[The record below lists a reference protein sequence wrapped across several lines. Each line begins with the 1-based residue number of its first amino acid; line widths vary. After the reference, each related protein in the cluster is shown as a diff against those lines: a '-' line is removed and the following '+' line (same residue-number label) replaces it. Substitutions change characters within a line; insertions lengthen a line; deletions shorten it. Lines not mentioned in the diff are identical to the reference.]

1 VEDATFKR
9 PLETAVTHLP
19 RHRISDVGT
28 MDSAMNQEQL
38 DEMTKILIGTLGD
51 LNRLVFAAQNAQKNV
66 QEIMSN
72 IHKHQVSN
80 YTPEQRAM
88 YDMLLERNKK

>member
-1 VEDATFKR
+1 
-9 PLETAVTHLP
+9 
-19 RHRISDVGT
+19 
-28 MDSAMNQEQL
+28 MNQEQL
-38 DEMTKILIGTLGD
+38 DEMTKTLIGTLGD

-80 YTPEQRAM
+80 YTPKQRAM

>member
-1 VEDATFKR
+1 
-9 PLETAVTHLP
+9 
-19 RHRISDVGT
+19 
-28 MDSAMNQEQL
+28 MNQEQL
-38 DEMTKILIGTLGD
+38 DEMTEILIGTLGD
-51 LNRLVFAAQNAQKNV
+51 LNRLVFSAQNAQKNL

-80 YTPEQRAM
+80 YTPEQRSM

>member
-1 VEDATFKR
+1 
-9 PLETAVTHLP
+9 
-19 RHRISDVGT
+19 
-28 MDSAMNQEQL
+28 MNQEQL
-38 DEMTKILIGTLGD
+38 DEMTKTLIGTLGD

-80 YTPEQRAM
+80 YIPEQRAM